1 MYKTDFDIERS
12 DRVKAHNTI
21 EDYKF
26 QLEKLQRKFAELE
39 EKRMHTQAE
48 LHVFKAANVR
58 LLKSQL
64 GPLPAINHPHPGNPP
79 AIPPK
84 VHIIIHTYRKSSIL
98 YNE

>member
-84 VHIIIHTYRKSSIL
+84 VYVIHAYRKQYIM
-98 YNE
+98 YA

>member
-26 QLEKLQRKFAELE
+26 QLEKLQRKVAELE

-84 VHIIIHTYRKSSIL
+84 VHIIIQQHYTHCTL
-98 YNE
+98 YV